1 VPKEVRRYQNSM
13 MEMQVRFG
21 AASPVES
28 VRFGGPGDATGE
40 QGLELLKA
48 WVKERADAII
58 QIGDAYRTMPLS
70 LHLFGLRLG
79 VNAYLAISGIAQDPN
94 QQVKCTLGTPEEH
107 AQAIQSLQTS
117 KAIVVDIT
125 ALATLR
131 LLGLTKVLST
141 NKYKFIVSQHA
152 RITLHEMLA
161 RARAVAAP
169 GATLS
174 YERGDTQMLPRVAE
188 EEERRRRDDEEFV
201 KFVESQTEYRSGIA
215 LAALQPERREL
226 LENKF
231 GQYGA
236 ESIVIA
242 ADPDLVLWTDDL
254 IQAQFS
260 ATEFGARRV
269 WTQLVLGSFA
279 EAGLI
284 SSDEY
289 AEASAH
295 LIGMDYVATIF
306 DASILLAGFRLGGW
320 SPEQYPARQFVKI
333 FADPF
338 AGLQQL
344 VQIFVSFVERLH
356 REAILPASRCAI
368 VQALLDALAKH
379 PQAMVPL
386 KSLRQMSPRVFGIN
400 AVGQQQFDAC
410 FDRWLERRGNPLIL
424 PG

>member
-1 VPKEVRRYQNSM
+1 M
-13 MEMQVRFG
+13 RFG
-21 AASPVES
+21 AASPIES
-28 VRFGGPGDATGE
+28 VRFGSPGDASAE
-40 QGLELLKA
+40 KGLELLKDWA
-48 WVKERADAII
+48 KQRADAITE
-58 QIGDAYRTMPLS
+58 IGNAYRTMPIP
-70 LHLFGLRLG
+70 LHLFGSRLG

-94 QQVKCTLGTPEEH
+94 QTVKCCPGTRAEQ

-141 NKYKFIVSQHA
+141 NKYKFIVSQHT

-161 RARAVAAP
+161 DARSVSAA

-174 YERGDTQMLPRVAE
+174 YEHGETQMFTRVAE
-188 EEERRRRDDEEFV
+188 DEERQRQDDAAFV
-201 KFVESQTEYRSGIA
+201 KFVESQTEYRSGLA
-215 LAALQPERREL
+215 LASLQPERREF
-226 LENKF
+226 LEKAF

-254 IQAQFS
+254 IQAQLS

-289 AEASAH
+289 AEASAR

-306 DASILLAGFRLGGW
+306 DASILLAGFRLAGW
-320 SPEQYPARQFVKI
+320 SPEQYPAKQFGKI
-333 FADPF
+333 FADPE
-338 AGLQQL
+338 AGLHQL
-344 VQIFVSFVERLH
+344 IQIFVSFIERLH
-356 REAILPASRCAI
+356 RETIPSASRCAI
-368 VQALLDALAKH
+368 VRALLESLAKH

-386 KSLRQMSPRVFGIN
+386 KSLREMGSRVFGIN
-400 AVGQQQFDAC
+400 AIGQQQFDAC
-410 FDRWLERRGNPLIL
+410 FDRWLEQRGNPLIL